1 MKKSRLLLLPLIIG
15 IALMVYSWFLS
26 YPLSIDSSDDF
37 VFNHVSIL
45 YWFSLALTLPS
56 MYLIAVTS
64 KRGYLKWIMTLG
76 IFMMIYSSSYFYYML
91 PGSDSHHTTGLT
103 QFFIKTGSL
112 DYSQLSRSYFQ
123 WPAFFVLSGVMT
135 SVSGLELATIEFL
148 TYAIIGFLMATAL
161 YVYASKGY
169 KNGGFLVVIAFFA
182 AMYNYLNYQFAPF
195 SLAFALLLLLF
206 MLGSRPWSSGL
217 LVTVLVLFLGITLMH
232 AFVPIFF
239 ILYLLIQYI
248 VSRNQRYGKLCLL
261 TSIIYVA
268 VEFAMAPIGF
278 ASSILSTMTR
288 ASEYSQAITIKPAS
302 IVPVDAIAQMF
313 SRAVPVVF
321 GVICLAGFIALL
333 VKRKMRRLDGAL
345 LACGIIYSSLGV
357 VLYTLGSRAIPL
369 AFIPISLGASYL
381 FESRFRP
388 YLTCLFLVL
397 LTLVAFI
404 PLHTSF
410 ADSPITFQTK
420 EAHTTADF
428 MIDKYDWNTHSTI
441 LAHVSDWA
449 YIFPQ
454 IEGNA
459 VIYTDF
465 SSGFQNLSIET
476 YDSIIY
482 SVGLAKSLQKN
493 SFSEENTSRQ
503 ILGAFNVVYN
513 SGFSY
518 ITEKPK

>member
-1 MKKSRLLLLPLIIG
+1 M
-15 IALMVYSWFLS
+15 
-26 YPLSIDSSDDF
+26 D
-37 VFNHVSIL
+37 
-45 YWFSLALTLPS
+45 
-56 MYLIAVTS
+56 
-64 KRGYLKWIMTLG
+64 
-76 IFMMIYSSSYFYYML
+76 
-91 PGSDSHHTTGLT
+91 
-103 QFFIKTGSL
+103 
-112 DYSQLSRSYFQ
+112 
-123 WPAFFVLSGVMT
+123 
-135 SVSGLELATIEFL
+135 
-148 TYAIIGFLMATAL
+148 FLMATAL
-161 YVYASKGY
+161 YVHASKAY
-169 KNGGFLVVIAFFA
+169 KNGGFLAAIAFLVVL
-182 AMYNYLNYQFAPF
+182 YNYLNYQFAPF

-206 MLGSRPWSSGL
+206 MLESRPRSSGL
-217 LVTVLVLFLGITLMH
+217 IVTVLFLFLGITLMH

-239 ILYLLIQYI
+239 VLYLLIQYI
-248 VSRNQRYGKLCLL
+248 VSRNQQYGKLCLF
-261 TSIIYVA
+261 TSIIYLL

-278 ASSILSTMTR
+278 ASSILTAMTR

-302 IVPVDAIAQMF
+302 TVPVDAIAQMF
-313 SRAVPVVF
+313 SRTLTVVF

-333 VKRKMRRLDGAL
+333 VKRKMRRSDGAL
-345 LACGIIYSSLGV
+345 LACGIIYSGLGV

-388 YLTCLFLVL
+388 YLICLFLVL

-428 MIDKYDWNTHSTI
+428 MIDKYDWNAYSTI
-441 LAHVSDWA
+441 LAHVSEQW
-449 YIFPQ
+449 YILPQ

-459 VIYTDF
+459 VIYSDF

-493 SFSEENTSRQ
+493 GFSEENTSRQ

-518 ITEKPK
+518 IAEKPK